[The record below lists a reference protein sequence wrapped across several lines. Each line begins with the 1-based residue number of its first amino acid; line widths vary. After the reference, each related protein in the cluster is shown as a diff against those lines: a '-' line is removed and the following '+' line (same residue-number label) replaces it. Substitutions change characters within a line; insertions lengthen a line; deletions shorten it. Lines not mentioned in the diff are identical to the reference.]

1 MSSYETNHGL
11 LAQSILELLK
21 KQFKIFVNYG
31 HFWSFRAPVV
41 APMDPSPLIL
51 EVYHNPL

>member
-21 KQFKIFVNYG
+21 KQFKIFINYG
-31 HFWSFRAPVV
+31 HFWSFGAPMV
-41 APMDPSPLIL
+41 APMDPSPLIS